1 MRRITDEIWNERRR
15 DLIDELIAE
24 DLVDHVDM
32 PGLEGFRS
40 RPVPRFGE
48 DGAHCVLRLPRADR
62 VRRRR

>member
-1 MRRITDEIWNERRR
+1 
-15 DLIDELIAE
+15 
-24 DLVDHVDM
+24 M

-48 DGAHCVLRLPRADR
+48 DGAHCVLRLPRVDR